1 MKIVRDYKAE
11 YARRI
16 ARGVAR
22 GIPRVQAR
30 GHARPTA
37 TSIYDRTLESG
48 LHRMREG
55 KSLVQAAKEI
65 HVSPERLRRYVEQTG
80 AAAKSKRKW
89 ILLEDR
95 RVRSVP
101 LYSQS
106 AFLVVMVEG
115 FERASLAERYMASV
129 GRFLDTNNLTHLR
142 PFVGHGV
149 ADVNGKWHPFE
160 TQPNILYRLNAN
172 VTEPFE
178 QLYRIV
184 V

>member
-1 MKIVRDYKAE
+1 MKIRDYQSE
-11 YARRI
+11 YRKRI
-16 ARGVAR
+16 ERGVAR
-22 GIPRVQAR
+22 GISRAHAR
-30 GHARPTA
+30 GHARPTS
-37 TSIYDRTLESG
+37 TSTYDRTLESG

-55 KSLVQAAKEI
+55 KSLVQAAKTI

-80 AAAKSKRKW
+80 VAAKSNRKW
-89 ILLEDR
+89 ILLEDQ

-101 LYSQS
+101 LYSMG
-106 AFLVVMVEG
+106 AFLVISVIG
-115 FERASLAERYMASV
+115 FERASLAQRYMAAV
-129 GRFLDTNNLTHLR
+129 GRFVDTNNFAHLR

-160 TQPNILYRLNAN
+160 TRPNILYRLNAN
-172 VTEPFE
+172 VSEPFE